1 MVNFVS
7 TSIINCIIKL
17 IIDFAVV
24 GSTRKNKKS
33 ILFDKTFLIDIVD
46 TTVNSKVEKLI
57 TSYGGVSF

>member
-7 TSIINCIIKL
+7 MSIINCYIEL

-33 ILFDKTFLIDIVD
+33 ILYDKTFLIDIVD